1 MASQSECH
9 KGTFRN
15 FISVAAFF
23 CLLVLPALG
32 RAENKCPWM
41 NEATASGIL
50 GGEAMGMVTG
60 SGAEG
65 ATTCEFTQLA
75 AGFRRTLSVTV
86 EVTPDAHTRL
96 QTVARNCG
104 GDAAPLKAI
113 GNEALFCPIIDHK
126 NGQGEFAVGR
136 VRDQVF
142 TITIKTTLK
151 DDPILTRATLI
162 VRIDTAAEQI
172 AGNLF

>member
-1 MASQSECH
+1 MASKSESH
-9 KGTFRN
+9 KY
-15 FISVAAFF
+15 ILSKSVSVAVWIG
-23 CLLVLPALG
+23 LLALPTLC
-32 RAENKCPWM
+32 RAENNCPWM

-65 ATTCEFTQLA
+65 PAICEFTQLG
-75 AGFRRTLSVTV
+75 AGFKRTLSVTV
-86 EVTPDAHTRL
+86 EVTPDAHARL
-96 QTVARNCG
+96 QTVARSCG

-113 GNEALFCPIIDHK
+113 GNEALLCPTNDHK
-126 NGQGEFAVGR
+126 NGHGELLVGR

>member
-1 MASQSECH
+1 MASKSKCH
-9 KGTFRN
+9 KSTQGRFL
-15 FISVAAFF
+15 SVAALF

-50 GGEAMGMVTG
+50 GGAAVGMVT
-60 SGAEG
+60 SNGAERT
-65 ATTCEFTQLA
+65 ATCEFTQQA
-75 AGFRRTLSVTV
+75 AGFMRTLSVTV
-86 EVTPDAHTRL
+86 EVTPDAHARL
-96 QTVARNCG
+96 QTVARSCG

-142 TITIKTTLK
+142 AITIKTTLK
-151 DDPILTRATLI
+151 DDPILTREMLI
-162 VRIDTAAEQI
+162 VKIDTTAEQV
-172 AGNLF
+172 AGILF